1 MITDEKRRERAKNLR
16 DMISAR
22 NYGIPGTFGS
32 FVDVDDLLSKL
43 LDRRAYD
50 SEKAINAVE
59 ALDIADLIDRPTC
72 HLIEDEDGRPACSEC
87 GYAALYLSDVAY
99 CPVCGS
105 MIKHC
110 A

>member
-22 NYGIPGTFGS
+22 KYGIPGMFGS
-32 FVDVDDLLSKL
+32 FVDVDDLLSEL

-72 HLIEDEDGRPACSEC
+72 HLIEDEDGRTACSEC
-87 GYAALYLSDVAY
+87 GCTALCLSGAAY
-99 CPVCGS
+99 CPDCGGV
-105 MIKHC
+105 IVGD
-110 A
+110 